1 MKTLFQDTIAAQKIR
16 WNTFV
21 LYLLKLRYNE
31 ITKLKDG
38 LEKRKDLN
46 DPTYISMIKDIH
58 EDQLE
63 LISDCRSLF
72 IKEGFDQ
79 LTGLFE
85 VQASALKGYQTT
97 V

>member
-1 MKTLFQDTIAAQKIR
+1 M
-16 WNTFV
+16 
-21 LYLLKLRYNE
+21 LYLLKIRYNE

-46 DPTYISMIKDIH
+46 DQTFISMITDIH

-79 LTGLFE
+79 LTVLFE
-85 VQASALKGYQTT
+85 VQAEGYRTT

>member
-1 MKTLFQDTIAAQKIR
+1 
-16 WNTFV
+16 
-21 LYLLKLRYNE
+21 
-31 ITKLKDG
+31 
-38 LEKRKDLN
+38 
-46 DPTYISMIKDIH
+46 MIKDIH

-85 VQASALKGYQTT
+85 VQASALKGDRTT
-97 V
+97 L